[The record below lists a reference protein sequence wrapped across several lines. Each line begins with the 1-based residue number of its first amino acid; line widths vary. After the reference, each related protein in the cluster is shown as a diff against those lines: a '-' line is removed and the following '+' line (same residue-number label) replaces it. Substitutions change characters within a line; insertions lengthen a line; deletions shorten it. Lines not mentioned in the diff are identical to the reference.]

1 MIPWTLFW
9 QIVLLLLILWMI
21 VSSLMGTYMA
31 AKSVREAVSKVPEAE
46 SKTLYSG
53 SLDS

>member
-1 MIPWTLFW
+1 MIPWVLFW

-31 AKSVREAVSKVPEAE
+31 AKTLRGAVAEVPEV
-46 SKTLYSG
+46 KPTTLYSG
-53 SLDS
+53 SSDT

>member
-31 AKSVREAVSKVPEAE
+31 AKSVREAVSKAPEV
-46 SKTLYSG
+46 KPTTLYSG
-53 SLDS
+53 SSDS

>member
-1 MIPWTLFW
+1 MIPWVLFW

-31 AKSVREAVSKVPEAE
+31 AKSVRAAVAE
-46 SKTLYSG
+46 VKPTTIYSG
-53 SLDS
+53 SSDS